1 VFAENAPKLNKEAL
15 YVQENSGVTAK
26 GDVPQDRSACP
37 PSGNSLAM
45 AMDRQIDEMRSY
57 PVFCCHFNFD
67 GGPYYT
73 PEHLLSEE
81 WRR

>member
-1 VFAENAPKLNKEAL
+1 MTARLNCLAI
-15 YVQENSGVTAK
+15 GIFVTA
-26 GDVPQDRSACP
+26 GPGGP
-37 PSGNSLAM
+37 PSGNNLAM
-45 AMDRQIDEMRSY
+45 AMDRQIDAMRSY

-73 PEHLLSEE
+73 PEHLLSEQ